1 MTEEAV
7 VLPTVAKKP
16 KKAKPV
22 AEGENAAVET
32 KPAKD
37 VRSGVFRPSG
47 ALTGKVWDVA
57 DAVSA
62 EKGRPA
68 LRKEVWTRYKQDVGE
83 AAQEST
89 SNTQYFKWVKWH
101 GYSKQ
106 IRDIRA
112 GDGDNTPVAAETEAQ
127 PAG

>member
-16 KKAKPV
+16 KKIKPA
-22 AEGENAAVET
+22 AEGEAVVT
-32 KPAKD
+32 KPEKD
-37 VRSGVFRPSG
+37 VRNGVFRPLG

-62 EKGRPA
+62 EQGRPA
-68 LRKEVWTRYKQDVGE
+68 LRKEVWQRYKSEVGE
-83 AAQEST
+83 NAMEST

-101 GYSKQ
+101 GHSKA
-106 IRDIRA
+106 IREIRS
-112 GDGDNTPVAAETEAQ
+112 GESNTPLPATEAQ
-127 PAG
+127 PAA

>member
-16 KKAKPV
+16 KKVKPV
-22 AEGENAAVET
+22 AEGENAVAT
-32 KPAKD
+32 KPEKD
-37 VRSGVFRPSG
+37 VRNGVFRPSG
-47 ALTGKVWDVA
+47 SLTGKVWDVA

-68 LRKEVWTRYKQDVGE
+68 LRKEVWQRYKAEVGE
-83 AAQEST
+83 NAMEST

-101 GYSKQ
+101 GHSKA
-106 IRDIRA
+106 IRDIRS
-112 GDGDNTPVAAETEAQ
+112 GESNTPVPEAQ
-127 PAG
+127 PAV